1 MPNTRQLDES
11 GLTDTDATLDLL
23 LPARIRELIERNYYS
38 KVNASLTLEEVAK
51 DPAFLKDPISHLAL
65 FTDHGVMHMRDVAH
79 RIVDMI
85 ANVSG
90 VKIAERPRRRLDF
103 MTSYGCL
110 LAYVHDI
117 GMSDLNPF
125 GRLVHAEFGG
135 QEAFGVDFDEIVDIL
150 WEENVGNLAWRVL
163 RLTSAGVFDG
173 PPQRILRELAS
184 LGYAH
189 SKSAVPAAVLNDT
202 TALRER
208 MLHILSHPLEALYHA
223 KQLTKSRSDDER
235 TVHRSALQRA
245 ARPEALDEHRAQL
258 LARHYDDF
266 ENTAFA
272 WLEVVAPQAQEFV
285 ADIVDTI
292 RCLRCAD
299 ALRQRGTHLRTS
311 GSYQIFIDQRTA
323 NAVYALHDREGRTYL
338 LEGDSPLNAGE
349 ANLEVCEVT
358 HEGDLRF
365 AFFRGSFGSEEAE
378 RRAAHNASIIV
389 DDIQAD
395 VVDSFVGGT
404 GENGGRRTCLLLEH
418 TEDNPEFAPLV
429 ADLVI
434 NRVPS
439 LKDRVVCVPALRN
452 APELERRRF
461 LAADALDWD
470 HEQRTAL
477 LRNVASRGY
486 RTDHIDPDLGFKS
499 ARLSHLS
506 PGECLTEVGAR
517 ASFVYV
523 PLSFGLRGR
532 PSGGYDYFRVH
543 PWEPLGVTGVVR
555 GDFRNS
561 TVVAEDDVDVLI
573 LPKDV
578 YLRHWHRNYT
588 PAEFSDLI
596 RAMVQPNPRT

>member
-1 MPNTRQLDES
+1 MTS
-11 GLTDTDATLDLL
+11 TDPDATLDLL
-23 LPARIRELIERNYYS
+23 LPARIRERIERNYYS

-51 DPAFLKDPISHLAL
+51 DPTFLQDPISHLAL
-65 FTDHGVMHMRDVAH
+65 YTDHGVMHMRDVAH

-90 VKIAERPRRRLDF
+90 VKIADRPRFRLDF

-110 LAYVHDI
+110 LAYAHDI

-125 GRLVHAEFGG
+125 GRAVHAEFGG
-135 QEAFGVDFDEIVDIL
+135 HEAFGGAFDEIVDIL
-150 WEENVGNLAWRVL
+150 WEENIGNLAWRVL
-163 RLTSAGVFDG
+163 RLTSAGVFEG

-184 LGYAH
+184 LAYAH
-189 SKSAVPAAVLNDT
+189 SKSSVPAAMLNDT
-202 TALRER
+202 TALRDR
-208 MLHILSHPLEALYHA
+208 MLHILGQPLEALYHA
-223 KQLTKSRSDDER
+223 KQLKKSRTDDQR
-235 TVHRSALQRA
+235 VHHQTALQRA
-245 ARPEALDEHRAQL
+245 ASPTSLEEHRAQL
-258 LARHYDDF
+258 LSRHYDDF
-266 ENTAFA
+266 ENTGFA

-285 ADIVDTI
+285 ADVVDTI

-311 GSYQIFIDQRTA
+311 GNYQIFIDQTTA
-323 NAVYALHDREGRTYL
+323 NAVYALNDMQGRTYL
-338 LEGDSPLNAGE
+338 LEGDNPINAGE
-349 ANLEVCEVT
+349 ANLEVSEVT

-365 AFFRGSFGSEEAE
+365 AFFRGSFGSDEAV

-395 VVDSFVGGT
+395 VIESFVGGT
-404 GENGGRRTCLLLEH
+404 GGADGRRTCVLLEH
-418 TEDNPEFAPLV
+418 TEDNSEFAPLV
-429 ADLVI
+429 ADLVVA
-434 NRVPS
+434 RAPS

-461 LAADALDWD
+461 LAARAVDWD
-470 HEQRTAL
+470 RDKRTAFL
-477 LRNVASRGY
+477 HNVASRGY
-486 RTDHIDPDLGFKS
+486 RTDHVDIDLGFRS
-499 ARLSHLS
+499 TRLSHLS
-506 PGECLTEVGAR
+506 PGEGLTEVGAR
-517 ASFVYV
+517 ASFVYI
-523 PLSFGLRGR
+523 PLTSGLRGR

-561 TVVAEDDVDVLI
+561 TVVAEEDVDVLI

-596 RAMVQPNPRT
+596 RAMRP

>member
-1 MPNTRQLDES
+1 MTS
-11 GLTDTDATLDLL
+11 ADADAALDLL

-51 DPAFLKDPISHLAL
+51 DPSFLDDPISHLAL
-65 FTDHGVMHMRDVAH
+65 FTDHGVMHMRDVAR

-85 ANVSG
+85 DNVSG
-90 VKIAERPRRRLDF
+90 VKIAERPPRRLDF

-125 GRLVHAEFGG
+125 GRAVHAEFGAH
-135 QEAFGVDFDEIVDIL
+135 EAFGGVFDEIVDIL

-163 RLTSAGVFDG
+163 RLTNAGVFDG

-189 SKSAVPAAVLNDT
+189 SKSSVPAAVLDDT
-202 TALRER
+202 AALRDR
-208 MLHILSHPLEALYHA
+208 MLHILGHPLEALYHA
-223 KQLTKSRSDDER
+223 KQLGKSRGDDRRAHHE
-235 TVHRSALQRA
+235 TALQRA
-245 ARPEALDEHRAQL
+245 AAPESLDEHRAQL
-258 LARHYDDF
+258 LARHYEDF
-266 ENTAFA
+266 ENTAFG
-272 WLEVVAPQAQEFV
+272 WLKVVVPQAQEFV
-285 ADIVDTI
+285 ADVVDTI

-311 GSYQIFIDQRTA
+311 GNYQIFIDQRTA

-338 LEGDSPLNAGE
+338 VEGDNPINAGE
-349 ANLEVCEVT
+349 ANLEICEVT
-358 HEGDLRF
+358 HDGDLRF
-365 AFFRGSFGSEEAE
+365 AFFRGSFGSEEAV
-378 RRAAHNASIIV
+378 RRAAHNASVIV

-395 VVDSFVGGT
+395 VVDSFIGGT
-404 GENGGRRTCLLLEH
+404 GENGGRRTSLLLEH

-429 ADLVI
+429 AELVI
-434 NRVPS
+434 ARAPS
-439 LKDRVVCVPALRN
+439 LADRVVCVPALRN
-452 APELERRRF
+452 APESERRRF
-461 LAADALDWD
+461 LAASAVDWD
-470 HEQRTAL
+470 LAERMAL

-486 RTDHIDPDLGFKS
+486 RTDHIDPELGFKS
-499 ARLSHLS
+499 TRLGHLS

-523 PLSFGLRGR
+523 PLSSGLRGR

-543 PWEPLGVTGVVR
+543 PWEPLGVTGVIR

-561 TVVAEDDVDVLI
+561 TVVAEDEVDVLI

-588 PAEFSDLI
+588 PAEFSELI
-596 RAMVQPNPRT
+596 RTMRHD

>member
-1 MPNTRQLDES
+1 MTP
-11 GLTDTDATLDLL
+11 TDTDDTLDLL

-51 DPAFLKDPISHLAL
+51 DPTFLEDPISHLAL
-65 FTDHGVMHMRDVAH
+65 FTDHGVMHMRDVAR

-90 VKIAERPRRRLDF
+90 VKIAERPRLRLDV

-125 GRLVHAEFGG
+125 GRVVHAEFGG
-135 QEAFGVDFDEIVDIL
+135 HEAFGEAFDEIVAIL
-150 WEENVGNLAWRVL
+150 WEENIGNLAWRVL
-163 RLTSAGVFDG
+163 RLTDTGVFEG

-189 SKSAVPAAVLNDT
+189 SKSSVPAAMLNDS

-208 MLHILSHPLEALYHA
+208 MLHILSQPLEALYHA
-223 KQLTKSRSDDER
+223 KRLMKSRTADQR
-235 TVHRSALQRA
+235 AHHQVALQRA
-245 ARPEALDEHRAQL
+245 ASPAALEEHRAQL

-266 ENTAFA
+266 ENSAFA

-285 ADIVDTI
+285 ADVVDTI

-311 GSYQIFIDQRTA
+311 GNYQIFIDQRTA

-338 LEGDSPLNAGE
+338 LEGDNPINAGE
-349 ANLEVCEVT
+349 ANLEVSEVT

-365 AFFRGSFGSEEAE
+365 AFFRGSFGSAEAG
-378 RRAAHNASIIV
+378 RRAAHNASVIV

-395 VVDSFVGGT
+395 VVESFIGST
-404 GENGGRRTCLLLEH
+404 GENGGRRTCVLLEH

-429 ADLVI
+429 AALVI
-434 NRVPS
+434 ARAPS
-439 LKDRVVCVPALRN
+439 LTDRVVCVPALRN
-452 APELERRRF
+452 APEPERRRF
-461 LAADALDWD
+461 LAASAVDWD
-470 HEQRTAL
+470 LAERAAF

-486 RTDHIDPDLGFKS
+486 RTDHIDPELGFKS
-499 ARLSHLS
+499 TRLSHLS
-506 PGECLTEVGAR
+506 RGECLTEVGAR

-523 PLSFGLRGR
+523 PLSSGLRGR

-543 PWEPLGVTGVVR
+543 PWEPLGVTGVIR

-561 TVVAEDDVDVLI
+561 TVVAEDEVDVLI

-588 PAEFSDLI
+588 PAEFCELI
-596 RAMVQPNPRT
+596 RTLGDRDR

>member
-1 MPNTRQLDES
+1 MP
-11 GLTDTDATLDLL
+11 TDADAVLDLL

-51 DPAFLKDPISHLAL
+51 DPTFLQDPISHLAL

-90 VKIAERPRRRLDF
+90 IKIAERPRLRLDF

-125 GRLVHAEFGG
+125 GRAVHAEFGG
-135 QEAFGVDFDEIVDIL
+135 QEAFGGAFDEIVDIL
-150 WEENVGNLAWRVL
+150 WEENIGNLAWRVL
-163 RLTSAGVFDG
+163 RLTNAGVFDG

-189 SKSAVPAAVLNDT
+189 SKSAVPAAMLNDT
-202 TALRER
+202 AALRER
-208 MLHILSHPLEALYHA
+208 MLHILSHPLEALFHA
-223 KQLTKSRSDDER
+223 KQLTKSHTADQRTHHER
-235 TVHRSALQRA
+235 ALQRA
-245 ARPEALDEHRAQL
+245 ARPESLDEHRAQL
-258 LARHYDDF
+258 LGRHYDDF

-285 ADIVDTI
+285 ADVVDTI

-311 GSYQIFIDQRTA
+311 GNYQIFIDQKTA

-338 LEGDSPLNAGE
+338 LEGDNPINAGE
-349 ANLEVCEVT
+349 ANLEIAEVT

-365 AFFRGSFGSEEAE
+365 AFFRGSFGSDEAVH
-378 RRAAHNASIIV
+378 RAVHNASVIV

-395 VVDSFVGGT
+395 VVDSFVGA
-404 GENGGRRTCLLLEH
+404 EDGGRPTSLLLEH
-418 TEDNPEFAPLV
+418 TEDNPEFAPQV
-429 ADLVI
+429 ADVVI
-434 NRVPS
+434 ARAPS

-452 APELERRRF
+452 APEQERRRF
-461 LAADALDWD
+461 LAASAVDWD
-470 HEQRTAL
+470 EQQRTAF

-499 ARLSHLS
+499 TRLSHLS

-517 ASFVYV
+517 ASFVYI
-523 PLSFGLRGR
+523 PLTSGLRGR
-532 PSGGYDYFRVH
+532 PSGGYDYFRVQ
-543 PWEPLGVTGVVR
+543 PWEPLGVTGVIR

-561 TVVAEDDVDVLI
+561 TVVAEDEVDVLI
-573 LPKDV
+573 VPKDV

-596 RAMVQPNPRT
+596 RGVGHG

>member
-1 MPNTRQLDES
+1 MPADA
-11 GLTDTDATLDLL
+11 DATLDLL

-51 DPAFLKDPISHLAL
+51 DPTFLKDPISHLAL

-90 VKIAERPRRRLDF
+90 VKIVERPRLRLDF

-125 GRLVHAEFGG
+125 GRAVHAEFGG
-135 QEAFGVDFDEIVDIL
+135 QEPFGGAFDEVVDIL
-150 WEENVGNLAWRVL
+150 WEENIGNLAWRVL
-163 RLTSAGVFDG
+163 RLTNAGVLDG

-189 SKSAVPAAVLNDT
+189 SKSSVPAAMLNDT

-223 KQLTKSRSDDER
+223 KQLTKSHTDDQRSHHQR
-235 TVHRSALQRA
+235 ALQRA
-245 ARPEALDEHRAQL
+245 ARPESLDEHRAQL
-258 LARHYDDF
+258 LGRHYDDF
-266 ENTAFA
+266 ANTAFA
-272 WLEVVAPQAQEFV
+272 WLEVVAPQAREFV
-285 ADIVDTI
+285 ADVVDTI

-311 GSYQIFIDQRTA
+311 GNYQIFIDQKTA

-338 LEGDSPLNAGE
+338 LEGDNPINAGE
-349 ANLEVCEVT
+349 ANLEIAEVT

-365 AFFRGSFGSEEAE
+365 AFFRGSFGSDEAV
-378 RRAAHNASIIV
+378 RRAVHNASVIV

-395 VVDSFVGGT
+395 VVDSFAGSDD
-404 GENGGRRTCLLLEH
+404 GGRQTCLLLEH

-429 ADLVI
+429 ADLVVT
-434 NRVPS
+434 RAPA

-452 APELERRRF
+452 APEQERRRF
-461 LAADALDWD
+461 LAARAVDWD
-470 HEQRTAL
+470 QQERIAF

-499 ARLSHLS
+499 TRLSHLS
-506 PGECLTEVGAR
+506 VGDCLTEVGAR

-523 PLSFGLRGR
+523 PLSSGLRGR

-543 PWEPLGVTGVVR
+543 PWEPLGVTGVIR

-561 TVVAEDDVDVLI
+561 TVVAEDEVDVLI

-588 PAEFSDLI
+588 AAEFSELI
-596 RAMVQPNPRT
+596 RSVGHANPRA

>member
-1 MPNTRQLDES
+1 MTS
-11 GLTDTDATLDLL
+11 TDPDATLDLL
-23 LPARIRELIERNYYS
+23 LPARIRERIERNYYS

-51 DPAFLKDPISHLAL
+51 DPTFLQDPISHLAL
-65 FTDHGVMHMRDVAH
+65 YTDHGVMHMRDVAH

-90 VKIAERPRRRLDF
+90 VKIADRPRFRLDF

-110 LAYVHDI
+110 LAYAHDI

-125 GRLVHAEFGG
+125 GRAVHAEFGG
-135 QEAFGVDFDEIVDIL
+135 HEAFGGAFDEIVDIL
-150 WEENVGNLAWRVL
+150 WEENIGNLAWRVL
-163 RLTSAGVFDG
+163 RLTSAGVFEG

-184 LGYAH
+184 LAYAH
-189 SKSAVPAAVLNDT
+189 SKSSVPAAMLNDT
-202 TALRER
+202 TALRDR
-208 MLHILSHPLEALYHA
+208 MLHILGHPLEALYHA
-223 KQLTKSRSDDER
+223 KQLKKSRTDDQR
-235 TVHRSALQRA
+235 VHHQTALQRA
-245 ARPEALDEHRAQL
+245 ASPTSLQEHRAQL

-266 ENTAFA
+266 ENTGFA

-285 ADIVDTI
+285 ADVVDTI

-311 GSYQIFIDQRTA
+311 GNYQIFIDQTTA
-323 NAVYALHDREGRTYL
+323 NAVYALNDMQGRTYL
-338 LEGDSPLNAGE
+338 LEGDNPINAGE
-349 ANLEVCEVT
+349 ANLEVSEVT

-365 AFFRGSFGSEEAE
+365 AFFRGSFGSDEAV
-378 RRAAHNASIIV
+378 RRAAHNASVIV

-395 VVDSFVGGT
+395 VIESFVGGT
-404 GENGGRRTCLLLEH
+404 GGVDGRPTCVLLEH
-418 TEDNPEFAPLV
+418 TEDNSEFAPLV
-429 ADLVI
+429 ADLVVA
-434 NRVPS
+434 RAPS

-461 LAADALDWD
+461 LAASAVDWD
-470 HEQRTAL
+470 RDKRTAF

-486 RTDHIDPDLGFKS
+486 RTDHVDVDLGFRS
-499 ARLSHLS
+499 TRLSHLS
-506 PGECLTEVGAR
+506 PGEGLTEVGAR
-517 ASFVYV
+517 ASFVYI
-523 PLSFGLRGR
+523 PLTSGLRGR

-561 TVVAEDDVDVLI
+561 TVVAEEDVDVLI

-596 RAMVQPNPRT
+596 RAMRP